1 MAQFVE
7 QGHIDKLVTSD
18 KVLPTPHL
26 KLDSHEPLQEV
37 LNTSKVMKEVAEIL
51 DPLETSSD
59 PQIVL
64 IEGAPGI
71 GKSFLLKQIAYLWAT
86 KQILQKFKLV
96 LLLCLRDPAVQQEM
110 PLINDLLKLF
120 CEGDQEAAEIV
131 SACSKYF
138 LNNDGKDLAL
148 MFDGFDEYPKRL
160 RKDSLIAKIL
170 DRKVLPHC
178 GLIISSRPHASVNLR
193 DQATV
198 RVDILG
204 FTEAEREHYITQSMK
219 GQPQKVDEL
228 TRFLQGHSTISSL
241 CFIPF
246 NLVVLVYLYK
256 QGIPLPQNSAQLYN
270 YFICLTISRHLKKH
284 ADHLQ
289 GSITEMTKL
298 PKPYNRIIRQLSKL
312 SLEALN
318 DNKLIFTLD
327 EIKAACPDITAIPG
341 AIKGFGLLQA
351 VDHFGL
357 TGTTTTFNFLHFS
370 IQEYLAA
377 HYIANLPDDK
387 ELRIIEEKFWSKLHF
402 NMFSIYISLTMGQ
415 RPSFKHFLRH
425 GNKNIAIRSD
435 GVFFNGKWPFKHFLP
450 VGNKNIAISDSF
462 LDDQLQCLQLYR
474 CFHEAGDDDICKIIE
489 QSVVKWY
496 HKQVNLSNTTLT
508 ASDVENVTVFLT
520 SSSHKEWSEL
530 YLYRCYMQD
539 HGLHIL
545 HRGLLHF
552 SDITINTLQL
562 SYTGLTIQSS
572 SLISDITVSCNVK
585 ELWLIGN
592 YTIGEDEQLY
602 SILTNPSTMLE
613 ILTIEHTQLSSTA
626 AITLFNTL
634 KDNNKLKELIIA
646 RNYVTDDASDA
657 IATALESNSCLVRL
671 YMDHNPL
678 TGEAIVNIVNSL
690 KDNNT
695 LAVLWLPNCPG
706 DTKNRISSLQEII
719 IEKRKSRGCQVK
731 LSITYLS

>member
-1 MAQFVE
+1 MAKFVE
-7 QGHIDKLVTSD
+7 RGHIDKLVTSD
-18 KVLPTPHL
+18 NVLPTPHH
-26 KLDSHEPLQEV
+26 KLDNHEPLQEV
-37 LNTSKVMKEVAEIL
+37 LNTSKVTKEVAEIL
-51 DPLETSSD
+51 APLEISSD
-59 PQIVL
+59 PQFVL

-71 GKSFLLKQIAYLWAT
+71 GKSLLLKQIAYLWAT

-120 CEGDQEAAEIV
+120 CKRDQEAAEIV

-138 LNNDGKDLAL
+138 FNNNGEDLAL
-148 MFDGFDEYPKRL
+148 MFDGYDEYPERL
-160 RKDSLIAKIL
+160 RKDSLITDIL
-170 DRKVLPHC
+170 NREVLPHC
-178 GLIISSRPHASVNLR
+178 GLIISSRPHASVSLR

-228 TRFLQGHSTISSL
+228 TQYLQGHSTISSL

-270 YFICLTISRHLKKH
+270 YFICLTICRHLKKH
-284 ADHLQ
+284 AHHLQ
-289 GSITEMTKL
+289 GNITELTKL
-298 PKPYNRIIRQLSKL
+298 PNLTDLPEPYNKIIQQLSKL

-318 DNKLIFTLD
+318 DDKLIFTLD

-351 VDHFGL
+351 VEHFGL
-357 TGTTTTFNFLHFS
+357 TGTMTTFNFLHFS
-370 IQEYLAA
+370 LQEYLAA
-377 HYIANLPDDK
+377 HHIANLPADE
-387 ELRIIEEKFWSKLHF
+387 ELRIIEQKFWSKLHF
-402 NMFSIYISLTMGQ
+402 NMFSIYISLTKGQ
-415 RPSFKHFLRH
+415 RRSFKHFLCG
-425 GNKNIAIRSD
+425 GNKA
-435 GVFFNGKWPFKHFLP
+435 
-450 VGNKNIAISDSF
+450 IAISDEF
-462 LDDQLQCLQLYR
+462 LNDQLRCFQLYR

-489 QSVVKWY
+489 RSVKFSD
-496 HKQVNLSNTTLT
+496 KKIDLSLTTLT

-520 SSSHKEWSEL
+520 SSSHKEWVEL
-530 YLYRCYMQD
+530 DLDNCYIQD

-545 HRGLLHF
+545 HRGLLHC
-552 SDITINTLQL
+552 SDITITTLEL
-562 SYTGLTIQSS
+562 NNNGLTIQSS

-585 ELWLIGN
+585 SLWLSGN

-602 SILTNPSTMLE
+602 SIMTNPSTMLE
-613 ILTIEHTQLSSTA
+613 TLIMANTQLSSTA

-634 KDNNKLKELIIA
+634 KDNNKLKKLHI
-646 RNYVTDDASDA
+646 NFNDVTDDASDA
-657 IATALESNSCLVRL
+657 ITTALERNSCLVRL
-671 YMDHNPL
+671 FMYHNPL

-690 KDNNT
+690 KGNNT
-695 LAVLWLPNCPG
+695 LAVLWLSKCPE
-706 DTKNRISSLQEII
+706 DIKKTISCLQEDIN
-719 IEKRKSRGCQVK
+719 EKRESRGCQVK
-731 LSITYLS
+731 LSIR